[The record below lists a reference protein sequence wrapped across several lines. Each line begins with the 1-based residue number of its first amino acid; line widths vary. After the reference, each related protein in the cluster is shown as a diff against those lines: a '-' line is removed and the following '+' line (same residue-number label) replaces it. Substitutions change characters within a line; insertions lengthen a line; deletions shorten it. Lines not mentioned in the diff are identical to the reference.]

1 MKNWSTLE
9 PELQS
14 FLLTYS
20 RFIDDIFAV
29 TTDKEMTVFHND
41 DMQRGITFGDGE
53 DGIFPM
59 SLLNKNGGIIDK
71 PLQIEGEEGRE
82 VNFLDETISIR
93 NGRLRRTL
101 YRKTDFIVV
110 AGTPLSDRPN
120 FPKHDSK
127 LTIRSKYGVVTGE
140 MVRFSR
146 RVDTQTDFIKYTVM
160 MIAKMIQHGY
170 SRDRLLTK
178 VRSFRHWPKKLG
190 KWRST
195 RQIILQLLND
205 ILHTHA
211 ATIET

>member
-1 MKNWSTLE
+1 
-9 PELQS
+9 
-14 FLLTYS
+14 
-20 RFIDDIFAV
+20 
-29 TTDKEMTVFHND
+29 MTVFHND

-59 SLLNKNGGIIDK
+59 FLLNKTGGIIDK
-71 PLQIEGEEGRE
+71 PLQIEGEEGRA

-110 AGTPLSDRPN
+110 AGAPLSDRPN

-146 RVDTQTDFIKYTVM
+146 RVDTQTDFIRYTVM

-170 SRDRLLTK
+170 SRKRLLTK

-190 KWRST
+190 KWSST
-195 RQIILQLLND
+195 RQRILQLLED
-205 ILHTHA
+205 TSHTQA

>member
-1 MKNWSTLE
+1 
-9 PELQS
+9 
-14 FLLTYS
+14 
-20 RFIDDIFAV
+20 
-29 TTDKEMTVFHND
+29 MTVFDNN

-59 SLLNKNGGIIDK
+59 SLFNKKGEIIDK

-82 VNFLDETISIR
+82 VNFLDETISIK

-101 YRKTDFIVV
+101 YRKTDLITV
-110 AGTPLSDRPN
+110 AGVPLSDRPN
-120 FPKHDSK
+120 FPNHDSK

>member
-1 MKNWSTLE
+1 MEAL
-9 PELQS
+9 
-14 FLLTYS
+14 
-20 RFIDDIFAV
+20 
-29 TTDKEMTVFHND
+29 
-41 DMQRGITFGDGE
+41 
-53 DGIFPM
+53 
-59 SLLNKNGGIIDK
+59 IDK
-71 PLQIEGEEGRE
+71 PLEIEGEEGTA
-82 VNFLDETISIR
+82 VIFLDKTISIKH
-93 NGRLRRTL
+93 GQLRRTL

-110 AGTPLSDRPN
+110 AGAPLSDRPN

-195 RQIILQLLND
+195 RQIILRR
-205 ILHTHA
+205 T
-211 ATIET
+211 

>member
-1 MKNWSTLE
+1 MKGVPTGTNSSPEIANLFLLYYELQFFQNKMKSWNTLG
-9 PELQS
+9 PALQS

-29 TTDKEMTVFHND
+29 TTDKEMTVFDNN
-41 DMQRGITFGDGE
+41 DMQSGITFGDGE

-59 SLLNKNGGIIDK
+59 SLLNKKGEIIDK

-82 VNFLDETISIR
+82 VNFLDETISIK

-101 YRKTDFIVV
+101 YRKTDFIIV
-110 AGTPLSDRPN
+110 AGAPLSDRPN
-120 FPKHDSK
+120 FPHHDSK

-146 RVDTQTDFIKYTVM
+146 RVDTQTDFIRYTVM
-160 MIAKMIQHGY
+160 MIAKMIQPGY

-178 VRSFRHWPKKLG
+178 V
-190 KWRST
+190 
-195 RQIILQLLND
+195 
-205 ILHTHA
+205 HTDNG
-211 ATIET
+211 